1 MYLKNALMIA
11 LVFAAGLT
19 GNSDTLPKSKQSKA
33 KLQSENE
40 SHHSAKRAHID
51 LAVYACTI
59 DRTQAHLIAP
69 ESLAGGTESAAQLYD
84 ALSKLGEAEY
94 VQRISQPI
102 AFSGE
107 KFSVTSGAS
116 VPFVRGTSI
125 SRAGHTTA
133 AVEYEEIGSVIK
145 MTGHWNEV
153 EVGAKGGNIQVE
165 MEIQEL
171 RSSDIPLGK
180 DITAPVIT
188 QLEFN
193 IDTAFKANVGQ
204 LFMVGGPP
212 TGDEDR
218 VSILVGRLEVSE

>member
-1 MYLKNALMIA
+1 MYIKTTLTTAIILTAAIFSNDDGKVQPMAVKNQPQAQ
-11 LVFAAGLT
+11 T
-19 GNSDTLPKSKQSKA
+19 EKHK
-33 KLQSENE
+33 
-40 SHHSAKRAHID
+40 SAKRAFVD
-51 LAVYACTI
+51 LVVYACTI
-59 DRTQAHLIAP
+59 DRTQAHLIAL

-84 ALSKLGEAEY
+84 ALAELGKTEY
-94 VQRISQPI
+94 VQRIAQPI
-102 AFSGE
+102 AFTGE

-145 MTGHWNEV
+145 MSGHWNEA
-153 EVGAKGGNIQVE
+153 GTKSGTIQVE

-180 DITAPVIT
+180 DITAPVLT

-204 LFMVGGPP
+204 LFMLGGPP
-212 TGDEDR
+212 TGDEAT